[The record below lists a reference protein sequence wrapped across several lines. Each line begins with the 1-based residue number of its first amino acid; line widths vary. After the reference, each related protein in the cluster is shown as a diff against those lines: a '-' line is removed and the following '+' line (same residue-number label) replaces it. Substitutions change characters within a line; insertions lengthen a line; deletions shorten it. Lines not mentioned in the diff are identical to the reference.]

1 MSDRIPGHSRRQFL
15 KSVAAAV
22 AAAQSSTSLRASLV
36 RPFLADAAPTSA
48 SQSLDSGWEY
58 YQGPLDEPWEV
69 WRGDE
74 VAVWEKVTLPHCFNH
89 YDACDPDTPYYR
101 GHGWYRIR
109 IPIAN
114 PLANGRTLLH
124 FEGAGQTSHVFVG
137 EMLVGTHVGGYDEF
151 VYDITDAIASAQK
164 GSGLAATNKN
174 GVAISVLCDNS
185 QDLDR
190 SPSDLSDFS
199 LYGGLYRHAHLIYA
213 PAVSLEAVH
222 IAPVFAPGTPA
233 TVSVRARLFN
243 PTQFTGNV
251 TLSIQVT
258 DPDGKIV
265 HQSAPSVA
273 AWKDETE
280 IASFTIE
287 SPALWSPV
295 HPHLY
300 SCIVRL
306 TTEVGA
312 CEVRERFGIRHT
324 EWVDHGPFKLN
335 GEQLV
340 LRGTQR
346 HVDHAGYAAAQPDDL
361 VRKEI
366 ELVKSMGANFIRLG
380 HYQQPRQVLE
390 LCDEL
395 GLLVWEEAPWCRSGV
410 VSEKWKRQTSA
421 MLANMIDQHF
431 NHPSIILWGLGNEDD
446 WPTEYPS
453 IDHAAIRGFMQE
465 MNTLSLAMYPSRFN
479 SIRRCDFARDIPD
492 VYSPSIWNGWYS
504 GIYTDYE
511 SSIVKAREMVK
522 HLIHIEW
529 GGDSHAG
536 RHSELPD
543 LSIARAATESDPKK
557 RNLDLNGFDFE
568 VTSESFKIPTSA
580 NWSESYACNLFDWIL
595 KVQETLPWLAG
606 SAQWC
611 FKDFTTPLRAENPV
625 PRINQKGLLERDMTR
640 KEGYYVFQS
649 YWSEEP
655 MAHIYGHS
663 WPVRWGAEGEPRM
676 VKVYSNC
683 STAEL
688 FVNGKTAGIR
698 HRDSQ
703 DFPAAGLRWMV
714 KFNAGKNH
722 LRVVA
727 RRHAVTVTDEID
739 LEYQTAKWGKPAK
752 FKLTEIH
759 RDNDTA
765 TVEAL
770 LYDAQGV
777 LCLDAKDVVRFSLAG
792 NGRLIDNLGT
802 SNGSRVVQLYNGRA
816 RISIA
821 RNSGQ
826 SVVAVIGEGVPPAFV
841 TIA

>member
-1 MSDRIPGHSRRQFL
+1 MPDQVSGSSRRQFL
-15 KSVAAAV
+15 KSFAAAV
-22 AAAQSSTSLRASLV
+22 AAAQSTASLHASIV
-36 RPFLADAAPTSA
+36 RPFLQDAAPASA
-48 SQSLDSGWEY
+48 SKSLDAGWEY
-58 YQGPLDEPWEV
+58 YQGPLDKPWEV

-74 VAVWEKVTLPHCFNH
+74 IAVWEKVTLPHCFNH

-101 GHGWYRIR
+101 GHGWYRLR
-109 IPIAN
+109 IPLEN

-137 EMLVGTHVGGYDEF
+137 DTLVGSHVGGYDEF
-151 VYDITDAIASAQK
+151 VYDITDAVQSAAKGGSLAS
-164 GSGLAATNKN
+164 TNKD
-174 GVAISVLCDNS
+174 GVAISVLCDNA

-222 IAPVFAPGTPA
+222 VAPSFIPA
-233 TVSVRARLFN
+233 SPASVSIKARLYN
-243 PTQFTGNV
+243 PGAFTGNAA
-251 TLSIQVT
+251 LSIQVT

-265 HQSAPSVA
+265 HQSAPSIA

-280 IASFTIE
+280 IASFTIA
-287 SPALWSPV
+287 SPAPWSPA

-300 SCIVRL
+300 TCLVKL
-306 TTEVGA
+306 TTDSGECTVK
-312 CEVRERFGIRHT
+312 ERFGIRHT

-335 GEQLV
+335 GQQLV

-346 HVDHAGYAAAQPDDL
+346 HVDHAGYAAAQPDNL
-361 VRKEI
+361 VREEI
-366 ELVKSMGANFIRLG
+366 ELVKAMGANFIRLG

-390 LCDEL
+390 LCDEI

-410 VSEKWKRQTSA
+410 VSEKWKQQTRT
-421 MLANMIDQHF
+421 MLSNMIDQHF
-431 NHPSIILWGLGNEDD
+431 NHPSIFMWGLGNEDD

-453 IDHAAIRGFMQE
+453 IDHAAIRAFMQE
-465 MNTLSLAMYPSRFN
+465 MHSLAHSLDPSRVT

-511 SSIVKAREMVK
+511 ASITKARETVK

-543 LSIARAATESDPKK
+543 LSIARAATETDPKK
-557 RNLDLNGFDFE
+557 RSLDLNGFDFE
-568 VTSESFKIPTSA
+568 VTSDSFKIPTAA
-580 NWSESYACNLFDWIL
+580 NWTENYACNLFDWIL
-595 KVQETLPWLAG
+595 KTQETLPWLTG

-649 YWSEEP
+649 YWSSEP

-663 WPVRWGAEGEPRM
+663 WPVRWGDEGELRM

-683 STAEL
+683 ATAEL
-688 FVNGKTAGIR
+688 FLNGKSAGIC

-703 DFPAAGLRWMV
+703 NFPAAGLRWMV
-714 KFNAGKNH
+714 KFHPGKNH

-727 RRHAVTVTDEID
+727 TKDAVTVTDEID
-739 LEYQTAKWGKPAK
+739 LEYQTAKWRTPAK
-752 FKLTEIH
+752 FKLTEVH

-770 LYDAQGV
+770 LCDASGV
-777 LCLDAKDVVRFSLAG
+777 LCLDAKNVIRFTLAG
-792 NGRLIDNLGT
+792 AGRLIDNLGT
-802 SNGSRVVQLYNGRA
+802 SAGSRVIQLYNGRA
-816 RISIA
+816 RISLA
-821 RNSGQ
+821 RNGSQ
-826 SVVAVIGEGVPPAFV
+826 SVVGVAADGVTPAFV